1 MYSTVLFI
9 VLDCVFVCLL
19 YIEFCFF
26 IVDMKRVSAKCRNA
40 EMYYQNI
47 LTVIDRDEGIIDSN
61 NVNVWLVGRCT
72 HNEADVCM
80 YVCMVIEMDSY

>member
-1 MYSTVLFI
+1 
-9 VLDCVFVCLL
+9 
-19 YIEFCFF
+19 
-26 IVDMKRVSAKCRNA
+26 MKRVSAKCRNA

-80 YVCMVIEMDSY
+80 YV